1 MNRSKLFILTALVA
15 FSTSSAALAGRDDAG
30 DRTYDKADEEQVN
43 QDTGGQATQEPTREI
58 ASDFTNDY
66 LDSIADEQAN
76 EQTLAQKDSKEHDK
90 FLNSLKGN
98 R

>member
-1 MNRSKLFILTALVA
+1 MNRSKFFILTALVA
-15 FSTSSAALAGRDDAG
+15 LSSSSVALAGRDDAG
-30 DRTYDKADEEQVN
+30 DRAIDRAVEEQVT
-43 QDTGGQATQEPTREI
+43 QDVGTEPTREI

-76 EQTLAQKDSKEHDK
+76 DATIAQKDSKEHDQ